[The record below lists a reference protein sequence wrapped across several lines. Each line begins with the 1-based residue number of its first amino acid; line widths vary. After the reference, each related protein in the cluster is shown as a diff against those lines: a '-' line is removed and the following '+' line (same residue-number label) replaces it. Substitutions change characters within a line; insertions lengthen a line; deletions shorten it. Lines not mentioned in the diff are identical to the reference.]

1 MQPFAFGRFAIDLP
15 PRARLRGRQQSL
27 AHLPLVAAEVPPGE
41 MLRSILDR
49 ILDERRSLR
58 APPGLMAPPG
68 LPAVVRSARMI
79 LPDMASVIHHDDPN
93 TPESVA
99 MEAVRV
105 TGGTAFTVR
114 GGNTVDRADAL
125 EEAAARIGAAL
136 VPTLAPDPPE
146 PGFSVDRGVV
156 AMEMYW
162 EESAEAF
169 FDLAVS
175 MGPQA
180 APDPGATELPAEP
193 EPVAATLAL
202 GSHSN
207 GDTLPRSLLEKQA
220 IAGPRMLTYGVV
232 TLRAGPRV
240 LAELPGEEL
249 VLRSPSGIM
258 LQWEHV
264 GERRSGERPHLSI
277 RLELGKGS
285 ETVAALA
292 AWDTLL
298 ASFRRRRG
306 S

>member
-15 PRARLRGRQQSL
+15 PGARLRGRQQSL
-27 AHLPLVAAEVPPGE
+27 AHLPLVAAELRPGE
-41 MLRSILDR
+41 TLQSILDR

-58 APPGLMAPPG
+58 PPAG
-68 LPAVVRSARMI
+68 LPAPPAGLPVVVRSARML
-79 LPDMASVIHHDDPN
+79 LPDMASVIHYDDPN
-93 TPESVA
+93 TPESIA

-136 VPTLAPDPPE
+136 APTLAPDPPE
-146 PGFSVDRGVV
+146 PGFCVARAVV

-169 FDLAVS
+169 FDLPVTMAS
-175 MGPQA
+175 QA
-180 APDPGATELPAEP
+180 APKPG
-193 EPVAATLAL
+193 AATLAL

-249 VLRSPSGIM
+249 VLQSPSGMM

-264 GERRSGERPHLSI
+264 GERRSGDRPNLSI
-277 RLELGKGS
+277 RLELGKGA
-285 ETVAALA
+285 EPVAALPG
-292 AWDTLL
+292 WDALL

>member
-1 MQPFAFGRFAIDLP
+1 
-15 PRARLRGRQQSL
+15 
-27 AHLPLVAAEVPPGE
+27 
-41 MLRSILDR
+41 
-49 ILDERRSLR
+49 
-58 APPGLMAPPG
+58 
-68 LPAVVRSARMI
+68 MI

-93 TPESVA
+93 TPESIA

-125 EEAAARIGAAL
+125 EEAAARIGAAI

-169 FDLAVS
+169 FDLVV
-175 MGPQA
+175 P
-180 APDPGATELPAEP
+180 TELHADPA
-193 EPVAATLAL
+193 PVAATLAL

-277 RLELGKGS
+277 RLELGKGA